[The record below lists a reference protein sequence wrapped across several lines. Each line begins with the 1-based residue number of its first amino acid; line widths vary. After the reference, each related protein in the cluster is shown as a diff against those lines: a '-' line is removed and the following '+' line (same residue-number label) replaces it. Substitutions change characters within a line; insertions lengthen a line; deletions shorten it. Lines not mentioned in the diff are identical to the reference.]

1 MPRAAS
7 LRWLFLSLVLIVIA
21 GMPGPTRADD
31 LRARLAEWRKGVWI
45 SGGGTYTVYT
55 DTHYFVLSFEGD
67 TSSANLYFGVSQL
80 AYHDKGTARKQVVR
94 IRQLPGGEIQ
104 SFKKSIFEE
113 NRNETPL
120 EIDTSLFIP
129 GTCTIKDG
137 VIYDAVTEVTDEY
150 ILLSTC
156 NGDQEKIFANGVS
169 VYLPEGGGEF
179 YSYRVERF

>member
-1 MPRAAS
+1 MPKDAS
-7 LRWLFLSLVLIVIA
+7 HRCLFLPLLLVLIASVT
-21 GMPGPTRADD
+21 GPTRADD
-31 LRARLAEWRKGVWI
+31 LRSKLAEWRTGVWI

-80 AYHDKGTARKQVVR
+80 AFHDKGMARKQVLR
-94 IRQLPGGEIQ
+94 IRQLPGRDMK
-104 SFKKSIFEE
+104 SFRKSIFEE
-113 NRNETPL
+113 NRAETPL

-137 VIYDAVTEVTDEY
+137 VIYDAIMEVTDEY

-169 VYLPEGGGEF
+169 VYLPRGGGEF
-179 YSYRVERF
+179 YAYRVERF